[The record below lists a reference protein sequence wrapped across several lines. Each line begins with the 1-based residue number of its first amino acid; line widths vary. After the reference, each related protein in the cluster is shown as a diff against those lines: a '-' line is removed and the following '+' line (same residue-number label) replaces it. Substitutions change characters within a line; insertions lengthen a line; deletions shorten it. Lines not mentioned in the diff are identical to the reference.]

1 VEVVFAT
8 NLIHDVKNKNERN
21 NMLEEN
27 MYKLA
32 SFSHV
37 SPCIEKVNK
46 GTYHVIWHNNY
57 KGNDMCSMISQNE
70 EN

>member
-46 GTYHVIWHNNY
+46 G
-57 KGNDMCSMISQNE
+57 NDMCSMISQNE